1 MALFIE
7 YVEYGLC
14 RVQRVRPKEY
24 ISLLE
29 RTEGLSQPLFA
40 YTDGSYTDGQVV
52 SILQTER
59 IEVGRV
65 LPTDDEGGGGA
76 VRSKSDIYSLV
87 QPYQTYP
94 GGPSYYA
101 KNYFTKNVSRKR
113 SNKD

>member
-65 LPTDDEGGGGA
+65 LPTDDDGGGGLS
-76 VRSKSDIYSLV
+76 VL